1 MKQKAY
7 HLVFDGLTDR
17 ETPYALCEINTSENL
32 KVVTV
37 GLSDKPIVT
46 MGGLQVTP
54 EITINDVSFVDAGIF
69 ILPGG
74 DMWERQSCPEVIT
87 LLHRLR
93 AEKVPLAAICGA
105 TLEFARAG
113 LLHNVRHTSNSKEYL
128 KAKAPDYKDD
138 AFFVD
143 ELAVTDDH
151 IITASGLGSIEFG
164 REVIKLLKLFGE
176 TEIKEWFEMYKHGVI
191 PAKYKSA

>member
-1 MKQKAY
+1 MKQTAY
-7 HLVFDGLTDR
+7 QLVFDGLTDR
-17 ETPYALCEINTSENL
+17 ETPYALCEINSSDHF

-37 GLSDKPIVT
+37 GLSSDSIVT
-46 MGGLQVTP
+46 MGGLQITP
-54 EITINDVSFVDAGIF
+54 EITINDVSPTEASMF

-74 DMWERQSCPEVIT
+74 DLWERQSCPEVIN
-87 LLHRLR
+87 LLHRLH
-93 AEKVPLAAICGA
+93 AQNVPLAAICGA

-113 LLHNVRHTSNSKEYL
+113 LLHNVRHTSNSKAYL
-128 KAKAPDYKDD
+128 KAKVPDYRDE

-143 ELAVTDDH
+143 ELVVTDNN

-164 REVIKLLKLFGE
+164 REVIKLLNLFGE
-176 TEIKEWFEMYKHGVI
+176 AEMKEWFEMYKHGVI